1 MNKKVVLAYSG
12 GLDTSVAIKW
22 LKNKGYDVIAYM
34 ADVGQ
39 GSDYG
44 TYKTRALKTGAI
56 KVIID
61 DLKQEFVNDFVFKA
75 LKANAIYESGY
86 LLATALSRPV
96 IAKGLAET
104 AEKEKAE
111 YVAHGCTGKGN
122 DQVRFEVTVKALNPK
137 LKIIAPVREW
147 ELKTR
152 SEEIE
157 YAKDNN
163 IPIDTTKKKP
173 YSIDV
178 NLWGISIESG
188 KLEDP
193 YYEPDED
200 IYYLTKG
207 VNEAAAKPAY
217 LEVEFKKGIPVKL
230 NGKAMTGVN
239 LIAKIAKIAGDAG
252 VGRSDMIEN
261 RLVGIKSREI
271 YEAPAGW
278 VLYNAHKALESL
290 VFDRE
295 LAHFKDMVSLKYS
308 ELVYYG
314 LWYSPLREAIDKFID
329 NTQKYVDGT
338 VRLKLHKGNCSV
350 VGRKSPHSL
359 YKKELATYEEG
370 DKFDQSL
377 AKGFIEL
384 WGLPY
389 KGRGK
394 K

>member
-1 MNKKVVLAYSG
+1 MRQKVVLAYSG
-12 GLDTSVAIKW
+12 GLDTSVIIKW
-22 LKNKGYDVIAYM
+22 LTNRGYDVIAYM

-39 GSDYG
+39 DSDFA
-44 TYKTRALKTGAI
+44 TYKKRALGTGAV
-56 KVIID
+56 KVIVE
-61 DLKQEFVNDFVFKA
+61 DLRKEFVDDFVFQA
-75 LKANAIYESGY
+75 LKADAVYENGY
-86 LLATALSRPV
+86 LLATALSRPI
-96 IAKGLAET
+96 IAKGLVKVAH
-104 AEKEKAE
+104 KEGAG

-122 DQVRFEVTVKALNPK
+122 DQVRFEVTIRSLDPR
-137 LKIIAPVREW
+137 LKILAPVREW

-157 YAKDNN
+157 YAKENN

-200 IYYLTKG
+200 IYQLTKG
-207 VNEAAAKPAY
+207 VGETPSKPSY
-217 LEVEFKKGIPVKL
+217 VEISFSKGVPVKL
-230 NGKAMTGVN
+230 NGKIMGGLD
-239 LIAKIAKIAGDAG
+239 LIKKLAKIAGDNG

-278 VLYNAHKALESL
+278 TLYTAHKALESL
-290 VFDRE
+290 VLDRE
-295 LAHFKDMVSLKYS
+295 TVHFKDAIALKYA
-308 ELVYYG
+308 EMVYYG
-314 LWYSPLREAIDKFID
+314 LWYTPLKEALDAFIDK
-329 NTQKYVDGT
+329 TQSVVSGA
-338 VRLKLHKGNCSV
+338 VRLKLHRGTCSV
-350 VGRKSPHSL
+350 VGRSSPNSL
-359 YKKELATYEEG
+359 YKKELATYEKG
-370 DKFDQSL
+370 DVFDQSL

-389 KGRGK
+389 RGACK